1 MMRSLDVPIA
11 LLAAAV
17 TPLHGQ
23 GQGCAD
29 TKYPPEL
36 PPPSALVDSAHA
48 IADLA
53 AFADPSKPMLF
64 SVVFNQGD
72 SVARVRA
79 LDKNDAAAA
88 VSLTNYVRH
97 QPPGDLWAIRVR
109 IVGGDAPA
117 LTLARS
123 KYCPP
128 ISRSGNTPYATR
140 ADISGSIT
148 PYGNPSPTSE
158 PSVAVPPGAVIP
170 VEALISVEG
179 SVVMARVIKSSGNTE
194 TDARIMRDLRQQK
207 FEPAKLDGQPIQ
219 AVYRLGAEPPRP

>member
-1 MMRSLDVPIA
+1 MRSLAATIA

-17 TPLHGQ
+17 TRLHGQ
-23 GQGCAD
+23 GPGCAD
-29 TKYPPEL
+29 TKYPPDL

-48 IADLA
+48 IDDLA
-53 AFADPSKPMLF
+53 AFADPSKPMIF

-72 SVARVRA
+72 SIAKVRA

-97 QPPGDLWAIRVR
+97 QPAGELWAFRVR
-109 IVGGDAPA
+109 IAGGDAPA

-123 KYCPP
+123 NYCPP
-128 ISRSGNTPYATR
+128 VSRSGNPPYGRVAVVTVPV
-140 ADISGSIT
+140 T
-148 PYGNPSPTSE
+148 EYGNPTPIPSA
-158 PSVAVPPGAVIP
+158 PSVTVPPSGVIP

-179 SVVMARVIKSSGNTE
+179 KVVVARVIKSSGSTE
-194 TDARIMRDLRQQK
+194 IDASIVHDIKRQQ